1 MSGAFHRFFGGPP
14 GWVVVRLV
22 VLSLIVGLVLSALN
36 IHPLELFDRMRGLV
50 LGLWHMG
57 FDALVVAGR
66 YLVIGAMIV
75 VPIWL
80 ILRILSVR
88 RRGP

>member
-1 MSGAFHRFFGGPP
+1 MSSAFHRFFGGPP

-22 VLSLIVGLVLSALN
+22 VISLVVGLVLSALN
-36 IHPLELFDRMRGLV
+36 IHPLELVERMRGLV

-57 FDALVVAGR
+57 FDAIILAGR
-66 YLVIGAMIV
+66 YLIIGAMIV
-75 VPIWL
+75 VPVWL
-80 ILRILSVR
+80 ILRILSMG